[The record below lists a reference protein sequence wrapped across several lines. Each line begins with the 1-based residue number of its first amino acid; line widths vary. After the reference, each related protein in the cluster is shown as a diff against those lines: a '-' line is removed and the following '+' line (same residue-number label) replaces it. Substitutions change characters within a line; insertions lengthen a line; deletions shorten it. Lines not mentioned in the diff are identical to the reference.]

1 MIRKMLL
8 GAACAVLII
17 GPARAD
23 IVQQGRSLN
32 GFSLNGFSLNGFSLN
47 GFSLNGFSLNG
58 VMLSGISPKGASLQ
72 GAQVDGTCP
81 QPVGINVGGQGGV
94 GINGKVIA
102 IEF

>member
-1 MIRKMLL
+1 MLL

-17 GPARAD
+17 GPARAG
-23 IVQQGRSLN
+23 IVQQGP
-32 GFSLNGFSLNGFSLN
+32 SLN

-58 VMLSGISPKGASLQ
+58 VMLSGVSPKGASLQ
-72 GAQVDGTCP
+72 GAKVDGLCP
-81 QPVGINVGGQGGV
+81 RPVGVNVGDHGGV